1 MTDEERREGRRI
13 AQDKQLQQRNNN
25 NNNRVDHGLSQKS
38 ENLLSAMA
46 QMAQNLDINGL
57 NILVKE
63 LDLRKKELQMQN
75 EVF

>member
-1 MTDEERREGRRI
+1 VTDEERREGRRI

-25 NNNRVDHGLSQKS
+25 NKVDHGLSQKS

-63 LDLRKKELQMQN
+63 LDLRKKELQMQT

>member
-25 NNNRVDHGLSQKS
+25 NNKVDHGLSQKS

-63 LDLRKKELQMQN
+63 LDLRKKELQMQT